1 MIGAQKGMQN
11 AGGNPKFRKSG
22 NLIRKKNTM
31 VSKMGILRDFKNVE
45 YSSNCIEPES
55 EENSF
60 ITNLVAE
67 ILASE
72 YAFLHKSLEFIVR
85 SILVHFN

>member
-1 MIGAQKGMQN
+1 MQN
-11 AGGNPKFRKSG
+11 AGGSLKFRKSG

-31 VSKMGILRDFKNVE
+31 VPKMGILRDFKYVK

-72 YAFLHKSLEFIVR
+72 YAFWRKSLEFIVR

>member
-1 MIGAQKGMQN
+1 MQN
-11 AGGNPKFRKSG
+11 AGGTPKFHKSG
-22 NLIRKKNTM
+22 NLSRKKNTM
-31 VSKMGILRDFKNVE
+31 VPKMGILRNFKNVE
-45 YSSNCIEPES
+45 YCSNCIEPES

-72 YAFLHKSLEFIVR
+72 YAFLRKSLEFIVR